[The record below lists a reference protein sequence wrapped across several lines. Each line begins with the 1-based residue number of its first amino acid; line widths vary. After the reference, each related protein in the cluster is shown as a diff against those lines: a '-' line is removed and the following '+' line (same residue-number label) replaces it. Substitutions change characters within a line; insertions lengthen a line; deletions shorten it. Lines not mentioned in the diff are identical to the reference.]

1 MATVI
6 TDAEAAQLLGYPK
19 PFDPNDPKGT
29 PRELLININ
38 KAITPTLKQGLEDQQ
53 AGELTIPRLARG
65 VLTGTL
71 VGDLNNQLA
80 HSCDFIL
87 EAKKNLKLRA
97 FIEAVAGAIK
107 RGVLAIVDAL
117 GLEPT
122 GTLSNA
128 IAFLRRIAS
137 YLKYIKKN
145 YIDPIIE
152 FEKYVIL
159 YIQQVKAMIEF
170 INNLPA
176 KLKALLKTCLAN
188 LTRLLSSVFTDIV
201 TEALGTGDDG
211 IGAAIVAAKDVVD
224 QANIVY
230 NGVQTVINTGSTI
243 VNEVKSIDLN
253 ININA
258 ASFSD
263 ILPSKEAVN
272 SYISSIPNAAVVRL
286 TNPPPQ
292 QQRSSP

>member
-1 MATVI
+1 MATRL

-71 VGDLNNQLA
+71 VYDLNNQLD
-80 HSCDFIL
+80 HSCDFVL
-87 EAKKNLKLRA
+87 ESRKNLKLRE
-97 FIEAVAGAIK
+97 FIAAIASSIKAGIVA
-107 RGVLAIVDAL
+107 LSTAL

-122 GTLSNA
+122 GTLARA
-128 IAFLRRIAS
+128 IAFLRKMTS

-145 YIDPIIE
+145 FIDPIIE
-152 FEKYVIL
+152 FQKYVLL
-159 YIQQVKAMIEF
+159 YIAEIKRLIEF

-176 KLKALLKTCLAN
+176 KIKALLQNCLKQ
-188 LTRLLSSVFTDIV
+188 LLRLLNSIFTDIV
-201 TEALGTGDDG
+201 TEAIGGDDG
-211 IGAAIVAAKDVVD
+211 IGAAIASAQELAS
-224 QANIVY
+224 QATETF
-230 NGVQTVINTGSTI
+230 NGVQTIINTGSTI

-253 ININA
+253 IKTPD
-258 ASFSD
+258 FSD
-263 ILPSKEAVN
+263 ILPSKESIEA
-272 SYISSIPNAAVVRL
+272 YTKTIPNSLAVQL
-286 TNPPPQ
+286 ANPPPQ
-292 QQRSSP
+292 QQRSTP

>member
-1 MATVI
+1 MATRL

-71 VGDLNNQLA
+71 VGDLNNQLS

-188 LTRLLSSVFTDIV
+188 LTRLLSSVFTDIIS
-201 TEALGTGDDG
+201 EALGTGDDG
-211 IGAAIVAAKDVVD
+211 IGAAIIAAKDVVD

-243 VNEVKSIDLN
+243 VNEVKCIDLS

-263 ILPSKEAVN
+263 ILPSKEAVD
-272 SYISSIPNAAVVRL
+272 SYISTIPNAALVRL

>member
-1 MATVI
+1 M

-19 PFDPNDPKGT
+19 PFDPSDPKGT
-29 PRELLININ
+29 PRELLVNIN
-38 KAITPTLKQGLEDQQ
+38 KAIRPTLQQGMEDQQ

-87 EAKKNLKLRA
+87 EAKKNLYLRD
-97 FIEAVAGAIK
+97 FIKAVGKAIK
-107 RGVLAIVDAL
+107 DGIIAISDAL
-117 GLEPT
+117 GFEPT
-122 GTLSNA
+122 GTLSRA
-128 IAFLRRIAS
+128 ITFLRSTSIF
-137 YLKYIKKN
+137 LQYIKTN
-145 YIDPIIE
+145 FIDPIIQ

-159 YIQQVKAMIEF
+159 YIQQVKAIIEF

-188 LTRLLSSVFTDIV
+188 LYRLLSSVFTDVV

-211 IGAAIVAAKDVVD
+211 IGAAISAAKDVAQ
-224 QANIVY
+224 QASVVYAGAQTIVSA
-230 NGVQTVINTGSTI
+230 GSTI

-253 ININA
+253 ININST
-258 ASFSD
+258 SFSD
-263 ILPSKEAVN
+263 ILPSKDAIN
-272 SYISSIPNAAVVRL
+272 SYISSVPNAAAVAL
-286 TNPPPQ
+286 ANPPPQ
-292 QQRSSP
+292 QNKSIP

>member
-1 MATVI
+1 M

-71 VGDLNNQLA
+71 VGDLNNQLS

-188 LTRLLSSVFTDIV
+188 LTRLLSSVFTDIIS
-201 TEALGTGDDG
+201 EALGTGDDG
-211 IGAAIVAAKDVVD
+211 IGAAIIAAKDVVD

-243 VNEVKSIDLN
+243 VNEVKSIDLS

-263 ILPSKEAVN
+263 ILPSKEAVD
-272 SYISSIPNAAVVRL
+272 SYISTIPNAALVRL

>member
-1 MATVI
+1 M

-19 PFDPNDPKGT
+19 PFDPSDPKGT
-29 PRELLININ
+29 PRELLVNIN

-201 TEALGTGDDG
+201 SEALGTGDDG
-211 IGAAIVAAKDVVD
+211 IGAAIIAAKDVVD
-224 QANIVY
+224 QAGIVY

-243 VNEVKSIDLN
+243 VSEVKSIDLN

-272 SYISSIPNAAVVRL
+272 SYISSIPNAALVRL

>member
-71 VGDLNNQLA
+71 VGDLNNQLS

-188 LTRLLSSVFTDIV
+188 LTRLLSSVFTDIIS
-201 TEALGTGDDG
+201 EALGTGDDG
-211 IGAAIVAAKDVVD
+211 IGAAIIAAKDVVD

-243 VNEVKSIDLN
+243 VNEVKSIDLS

-263 ILPSKEAVN
+263 ILPSKEAVD
-272 SYISSIPNAAVVRL
+272 SYISTIPNAALVRL

>member
-1 MATVI
+1 MATRL

-71 VGDLNNQLA
+71 VGDLNNQLS

-188 LTRLLSSVFTDIV
+188 LTRLLSSVFTDIIS
-201 TEALGTGDDG
+201 EALGTGDDG
-211 IGAAIVAAKDVVD
+211 IGAAIIAAKDVVD

-243 VNEVKSIDLN
+243 VNEVKSIDLS

-263 ILPSKEAVN
+263 ILPSKEAVD
-272 SYISSIPNAAVVRL
+272 SYISTIPNAALVRL

>member
-1 MATVI
+1 MATKL

-29 PRELLININ
+29 PRELLINLN
-38 KAITPTLKQGLEDQQ
+38 TAIRPTLQQGLEDQQ
-53 AGELTIPRLARG
+53 AGEITIPRLARG

-97 FIEAVAGAIK
+97 FIEAIASAIK

-122 GTLSNA
+122 GVLSNA

-152 FEKYVIL
+152 FQKYVIL
-159 YIQQVKAMIEF
+159 YIQQVKDMIEF

-176 KLKALLKTCLAN
+176 KIKALLKTCLAN

-201 TEALGTGDDG
+201 TEALGGDDG
-211 IGAAIVAAKDVVD
+211 IGDAISAARDVLD
-224 QANIVY
+224 EATIVY
-230 NGVQTVINTGSTI
+230 NGVETIINNGSTI
-243 VNEVKSIDLN
+243 VNDVKSIDLN
-253 ININA
+253 INLNST
-258 ASFSD
+258 SFSD
-263 ILPSKEAVN
+263 ILPSKEAID
-272 SYISSIPNAAVVRL
+272 SYISSIPNAAAVML
-286 TNPPPQ
+286 ANSPPQ

>member
-1 MATVI
+1 M

-53 AGELTIPRLARG
+53 AGEITIPRLARG

-71 VGDLNNQLA
+71 VYDLNNQLS
-80 HSCDFIL
+80 HSCDFVL
-87 EAKKNLKLRA
+87 EARKNLKLRE
-97 FIEAVAGAIK
+97 FIAAIAKSIKDGIVA
-107 RGVLAIVDAL
+107 LSTAL

-122 GTLSNA
+122 GILARA
-128 IAFLRRIAS
+128 IAFLRKMTS

-145 YIDPIIE
+145 FIDPIIE
-152 FEKYVIL
+152 FQKYVLL
-159 YIQQVKAMIEF
+159 YIAEIKRLIEF

-176 KLKALLKTCLAN
+176 KIKALLQNCLKQ
-188 LTRLLSSVFTDIV
+188 LLRLLNSIFTDIV
-201 TEALGTGDDG
+201 TETLGTGDDG
-211 IGAAIVAAKDVVD
+211 IGAAISSAQQLAA
-224 QANIVY
+224 QATETY
-230 NGVQTVINTGSTI
+230 NGVQTIIKTGSTI

-253 ININA
+253 IQTPN
-258 ASFSD
+258 FSD
-263 ILPSKEAVN
+263 ILPSKESIEAYIKTVPNSVAVQL
-272 SYISSIPNAAVVRL
+272 A
-286 TNPPPQ
+286 NPPPQ

>member
-1 MATVI
+1 MATRM

-71 VGDLNNQLA
+71 VGDLNNQLS

-188 LTRLLSSVFTDIV
+188 LTRLLSSVFTDIIS
-201 TEALGTGDDG
+201 EALGTGDDG
-211 IGAAIVAAKDVVD
+211 IGAAIIAAKDVVD

-243 VNEVKSIDLN
+243 VNEVKSIDLS

-263 ILPSKEAVN
+263 ILPSKEAVD
-272 SYISSIPNAAVVRL
+272 SYISTIPNAALVRL